1 MKGILSYLKNKF
13 IVATVLF
20 FVYTLFLDEND
31 IFTIISQSN
40 KLSKLEQ
47 KKTEA
52 QAELEK
58 VTLTLDKLK
67 HRSEIERFAREEKF
81 FKKSD
86 EEIFVLFYE

>member
-1 MKGILSYLKNKF
+1 MKRILPYLKNKF
-13 IVATVLF
+13 ILATVLF

-47 KKTEA
+47 KKAEA
-52 QAELEK
+52 QEELEK

-67 HRSEIERFAREEKF
+67 HLSEIERFAREQKF

>member
-1 MKGILSYLKNKF
+1 VKRILPYLKNKF
-13 IVATVLF
+13 ILATVLF

-47 KKTEA
+47 KKAEA
-52 QAELEK
+52 QEELEK

-67 HRSEIERFAREEKF
+67 HRSEIERFAREQKF